1 MLVLSRRKNETI
13 YIGDDITITVAEIR
27 KDRVK
32 IGISA
37 PKEIAV
43 MRQEL
48 LGPQQK
54 GIALIAAYREKRAKA
69 KDTRLTNTISM
80 AAELIIK
87 LAAGFYEPQQTDG
100 AWEVIE
106 SLIRKYAEGDSD
118 AASK

>member
-48 LGPQQK
+48 LGTQQK
-54 GIALIAAYREKRAKA
+54 GIARR
-69 KDTRLTNTISM
+69 R
-80 AAELIIK
+80 
-87 LAAGFYEPQQTDG
+87 
-100 AWEVIE
+100 
-106 SLIRKYAEGDSD
+106 
-118 AASK
+118 